1 MKAFILITVPAGKS
15 PEAVVALRKVTGV
28 VEAWAVYGETDI
40 VAKID
45 VTDNRVLD
53 RLVMQDIQGMKL
65 VNTTRTLI
73 VIDSV

>member
-1 MKAFILITVPAGKS
+1 MKAFILITVSAGKS
-15 PEAVVALRKVTGV
+15 PEAVVALRKVPGV

-45 VTDNRVLD
+45 VADNKVLD

-65 VNTTRTLI
+65 VSTTRTLI
-73 VIDSV
+73 AIDSI

>member
-1 MKAFILITVPAGKS
+1 MKAFILVTVPAGKS
-15 PEAVVALRKVTGV
+15 PEAVVALRKIPGV

-45 VTDNRVLD
+45 VADNQTLD

-73 VIDSV
+73 AIDSI

>member
-1 MKAFILITVPAGKS
+1 MKAFILVTVPAGKS
-15 PEAVVALRKVTGV
+15 TEAVVALRKIPGV

-45 VTDNRVLD
+45 VADNQTLD

-65 VNTTRTLI
+65 VSTTRTLI

>member
-1 MKAFILITVPAGKS
+1 MKAFLLVTVPSGKS
-15 PEAVVALRKVTGV
+15 PEAVVALRKIPGV

-40 VAKID
+40 VVKID
-45 VTDNRVLD
+45 VADNKALD
-53 RLVMQDIQGMKL
+53 RLVMHDIQGMKL

>member
-1 MKAFILITVPAGKS
+1 MKAFLLVTVPAGKS
-15 PEAVVALRKVTGV
+15 PEAVVALRKVPGV

-45 VTDNRVLD
+45 VADHRVLD

-65 VNTTRTLI
+65 VNTTRTMI
-73 VIDSV
+73 VIESI